1 MPSQEIVD
9 CILAPTNRSRNRTN
23 ACTIAPQSQHLLTF
37 GVHNRMVVVI
47 LATPWSADRLP
58 GLYLGSECVANGLA
72 YLVLDL
78 RVFGRVGAALPVSS
92 ERSPKLGR
100 LHSNPPRSLRGR
112 RVPVRPSADRT
123 RPRSHSL
130 RDTSRSNADIVVYR
144 TSETLLGLLPQP
156 SAMRTGRGLLPHPAR
171 SCLASWHGQRFL
183 L

>member
-37 GVHNRMVVVI
+37 GVHTRMVVVV
-47 LATPWSADRLP
+47 LATSWSADRLP
-58 GLYLGSECVANGLA
+58 GLYLGSESPTNGLA

-78 RVFGRVGAALPVSS
+78 RVFGRVRAALPVSP

-130 RDTSRSNADIVVYR
+130 PDTSPSSADIAICR
-144 TSETLLGLLPQP
+144 TSLAPLGLLPQP
-156 SAMRTGRGLLPHPAR
+156 SATQTGRGLLSHLPR
-171 SCLASWHGQRFL
+171 SCLAS
-183 L
+183 